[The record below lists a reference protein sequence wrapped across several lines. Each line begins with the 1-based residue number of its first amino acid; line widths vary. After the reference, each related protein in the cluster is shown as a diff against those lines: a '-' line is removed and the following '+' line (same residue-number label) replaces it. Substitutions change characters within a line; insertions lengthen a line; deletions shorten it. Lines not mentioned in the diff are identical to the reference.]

1 MYTKIK
7 NPYISKQPL
16 GEEQSFVRM
25 DTEATSATR
34 SSFELESEVKPRLF
48 RDVLVLTNLHLLPHR
63 IRNYDSIIS
72 YIKLLS
78 NIYQYLTMKPQTP
91 PIELEETRHLDSTLR
106 PDSFSDYIGQEVIKK
121 NLHILLTAAK
131 ERNTP
136 PEHILLYGPPGLGKT
151 TLAHLI
157 AKELGANLK
166 LSSGPAIMKVGDLA
180 AILTNL
186 TPGDVLF
193 IDEIHRLNKL
203 IEEVL
208 YPAMESGKLDIVIG
222 KGPSART
229 IQLDL
234 PPFTLIGATTRIS
247 LLSSP
252 LRSRFSGGVYR
263 LQYYTEEEIA
273 TIVTNSATI
282 LGTNLPSDAAFEIA
296 KRSRFTPRIA
306 NYYLKRARDYAQ
318 VHKALI
324 DKDVVDTSL
333 SLLEIDEYGIGT
345 SERIILECLV
355 NVFNGG
361 PVGLNT
367 LAAATGEEEATI
379 ADVTEPYL
387 LQIGMIERTAR
398 GRKATDKALRKFK
411 K

>member
-1 MYTKIK
+1 MI
-7 NPYISKQPL
+7 QPPT
-16 GEEQSFVRM
+16 M
-25 DTEATSATR
+25 T
-34 SSFELESEVKPRLF
+34 
-48 RDVLVLTNLHLLPHR
+48 LP
-63 IRNYDSIIS
+63 
-72 YIKLLS
+72 
-78 NIYQYLTMKPQTP
+78 QQ

-106 PDSFSDYIGQEVIKK
+106 PDRFSDYVGQEVIKK

-131 ERNTP
+131 ERGTP

-157 AKELGANLK
+157 AKELGSNLK

-263 LQYYTEEEIA
+263 LQYYNEDEIA
-273 TIVTNSATI
+273 TIVKHSGTI
-282 LGTNLPSDAAFEIA
+282 LGASVSDDAAEAIA
-296 KRSRFTPRIA
+296 RRARFTPRIA

-318 VHKALI
+318 VHKAVL
-324 DKDVVDTSL
+324 DKDVVDNAL
-333 SLLEIDEYGIGT
+333 SLLEIDEFGIGT
-345 SERIILECLV
+345 SERIVLDCLI
-355 NVFNGG
+355 NTFNGG
-361 PVGLNT
+361 PVGVGT

-379 ADVTEPYL
+379 EDVVEPYL

-398 GRKATDKALRKFK
+398 GRKATEKALLHFK